1 MLLECYDFRI
11 KKQQKLSILV
21 PAYNEEKTIAQ
32 VINAVKAVV
41 LPGLQKEIVVVN
53 DGSSDR
59 TADALKVFA
68 GDPLVRIFHLSSNQ
82 GKTAALRRCIEEAT
96 GDLLLVQ
103 DADLEYD
110 PAEYPRLLAPL
121 LAGTA
126 DVVYGSR
133 FKGAIRKMEGVNRWA
148 NVMSNLTFKLLYGK
162 DITDINTC
170 FKLFRAADIKGLRIV
185 SDHFAFETEVT
196 AKLTRRALRI
206 VEVPIAYEARSFAEG
221 KKINWPQAL
230 GMYWAIFRFRFS
242 D

>member
-1 MLLECYDFRI
+1 M
-11 KKQQKLSILV
+11 KLSVLIPV
-21 PAYNEEKTIAQ
+21 YNEEKTIVQ
-32 VINAVKAVV
+32 VIDAVKAVV

-59 TADALKVFA
+59 TAEALKSFT
-68 GDPLVRIFHLSSNQ
+68 GDPLVRIFHLPSNQ
-82 GKTAALRRCIEEAT
+82 GKTAALRRCIGEAT
-96 GDLLLVQ
+96 GDFLLVQ

-110 PAEYPRLLAPL
+110 PAEYPRLLTPL
-121 LAGTA
+121 LAGEA

-133 FKGAIRKMEGVNRWA
+133 FKGVTRKMEGVNRWA
-148 NVMSNLTFKLLYGK
+148 NVVSNLTFRLLYGK

-196 AKLTRRALRI
+196 VKLTRRALRI
-206 VEVPIAYEARSFAEG
+206 VEVPIAYQARALAEG
-221 KKINWPQAL
+221 KKITWLKAF
-230 GMYWAIFRFRFS
+230 GMYWAIIRFRFL